1 MSIRRATPTGST
13 VLCALVTALCALLA
27 TLAVVPGTAAA
38 EECPNAAFRTG
49 PATHL
54 PDCRAYE
61 LVSPANKNEGAP
73 ILDAYS
79 PDGLSAMLTITA
91 GTAGLEGFPSGGLS
105 GPEAYYTTKRTS
117 SGWTTVGADPP
128 SSEYLPFQDEE
139 VPVDFGGHT
148 LDGLTTLWKERA
160 KWQPDNGIDIFER
173 LPDHSI
179 VDVGPGLPPTA
190 PAGGI
195 AEVSGTSRLYVQAVS
210 SDASHTVFSL
220 EGDYWPFDSTQSR
233 AMSLYEYAG
242 TGNTTPTLVGVN
254 ESGALISKC
263 GTELGSANS
272 YPLNAHNAMSR
283 SGKTVFF
290 TAKCGART
298 GNELYARIDNG
309 EPGARTVDISEP
321 SPADCAACDTEA
333 GVLTADARFEG
344 ASQDGSKMFFSTTQP
359 LMGGDTSHN
368 LYEYDSGAPAGERVV
383 RVSGGASHAEVLA
396 RERAQTVISEDGSHI
411 YFLAS
416 SVLTSTPNGEGEAAE
431 AGANN
436 LYMFERDASYPAGR
450 TEFVARLSKEDLE
463 MWAASE
469 APADVT
475 PDGRFLVFESERD
488 LTPDDTSSK
497 VRQIFEYDAQTGALT
512 RVSIGQDGFNNNGN
526 VPYLPTFPGQTST
539 YWDASNATIVTPFY
553 GGEYSASSY
562 STSTSVSADGSYVF
576 FESTVGL
583 TPQALDRKVLGYA
596 EEGTPIPV
604 YANNVYEYH
613 DGRVSLIS
621 DGQDLAFRP
630 TSSRR
635 ISTQVKLLGTDES
648 GQDVLFTTA
657 DKLVGQDTD
666 TTQDI
671 YDARIDG
678 GFPAPA
684 VPPAC
689 SGESCQ
695 GTLSGAP
702 TLLSP
707 GSEFQAGGN
716 PPLAAPAA
724 SKPKAKP
731 RAKPKRKCKRGT
743 TRKHDKCVKGK
754 SKSAKQAGNKRRA
767 K

>member
-1 MSIRRATPTGST
+1 MSIRRATPNGLTA
-13 VLCALVTALCALLA
+13 LCALVTACALLT

-73 ILDAYS
+73 FLDAYS

-91 GTAGLEGFPSGGLS
+91 GTAGLEGFPSGGLR
-105 GPEAYYTTKRTS
+105 GPEAYYATKRTA

-139 VPVDFGGHT
+139 VPVDFGGNT

-160 KWQPDNGIDIFER
+160 KWQADNSLSIFAR

-179 VDVGPGLPPTA
+179 VDIGPGLPPTT
-190 PAGGI
+190 PAAGMVQI
-195 AEVSGTSRLYVQAVS
+195 SDTSRLYVQAVS
-210 SDASHTVFSL
+210 SDASHVVFSL
-220 EGDYWPFDSTQSR
+220 EGDYWPFDSSESG

-242 TGNTTPTLVGVN
+242 TGNTTPTLLGVN
-254 ESGALISKC
+254 EAGALISKC
-263 GTELGSANS
+263 GTELGAGRGFSG
-272 YPLNAHNAMSR
+272 PDTHNAMSR
-283 SGKTVFF
+283 NGKTVFF
-290 TAKCGART
+290 TARCGART
-298 GNELYARIDNG
+298 GDELYARIDNG
-309 EPGARTVDISEP
+309 EPGARTVDVSEP
-321 SPADCAACDTEA
+321 SLADCGACDTEA
-333 GVLTADARFEG
+333 GVLTSDTHFEG
-344 ASQDGSKMFFSTTQP
+344 ASQDGSKVFFSTTQP
-359 LMGGDTSHN
+359 LLGGDTSRN
-368 LYEYDSGAPAGERVV
+368 LYEYDAGAPAGERIV
-383 RVSGGASHAEVLA
+383 RVSAGAAHAEVLA
-396 RERAQTVISEDGSHI
+396 TPKTVVSEDGSHI

-416 SVLTSTPNGEGEAAE
+416 GVLTSTPNGEGEAAE

-436 LYMFERDASYPAGR
+436 LYVFERDASSPAGR
-450 TEFVARLSKEDLE
+450 TEFVARLSEEDLE
-463 MWAASE
+463 RWTATN

-475 PDGRFLVFESERD
+475 PNGRFLVFASERD

-497 VRQIFEYDAQTGALT
+497 VRQIFEYDAKSGALT
-512 RVSIGQDGFNNNGN
+512 RVSIGQDGFNNDGN
-526 VPYLPTFPGQTST
+526 VPYLPTYPERTST
-539 YWDASNATIVTPFY
+539 YWGASNAKIVTPFY
-553 GGEYSASSY
+553 GWEYSASSY
-562 STSTSVSADGSYVF
+562 STNTSVSADGSYIF
-576 FESTVGL
+576 FESAVGL
-583 TPQALDRKVLGYA
+583 TPQALDRKVLGYS
-596 EEGTPIPV
+596 EEGAPVPV

-630 TSSRR
+630 SFLSS
-635 ISTQVKLLGTDES
+635 QVKLLGADES

-657 DKLVGQDTD
+657 DRLVGQDTD

-678 GFPAPA
+678 GFPAPF

-689 SGESCQ
+689 AGESCQ

-716 PPLAAPAA
+716 PPLAVPAA

-731 RAKPKRKCKRGT
+731 RAKPKRRCKRGT
-743 TRKHDKCVKGK
+743 MRRHDKCVRGTSRS
-754 SKSAKQAGNKRRA
+754 SKKAGNKGRA